1 MKHETFTVLFLC
13 TGNATRS
20 IMAEAILNKL
30 GRPRFWAYSAGS
42 RPAETVHPLAIE
54 ILESLHYPIAS
65 LRSKSWLDF
74 TYMNSPDFDLVITV
88 CNDTASELCP
98 AWPGDPTIVHWSLPD
113 PASVSGSPVDQLRA
127 FGEVY
132 QELERR
138 IRHLVKLPVGPIDH
152 EALRR
157 FVEEIERIPHDMEK
171 EDTRSG

>member
-1 MKHETFTVLFLC
+1 MKDETLTVLFLC

-30 GRPRFWAYSAGS
+30 GHPRFVAYSAGS

-74 TYMNSPDFDLVITV
+74 TFLNSPDFDLVITV

-98 AWPGDPTIVHWSLPD
+98 AWPGDPVIVHWSLPD
-113 PASVSGSPVDQLRA
+113 PALVSGSPVDKLRA
-127 FGEVY
+127 FGEVF

-138 IRHLVKLPVGPIDH
+138 IRHVVKLPDDAFDREV
-152 EALRR
+152 LRR
-157 FVEEIERIPHDMEK
+157 HCEDIEPVRE
-171 EDTRSG
+171 